1 MVAKTDTR
9 TAALPCG
16 DIFCFLFDRQ
26 SNAKKKIKK
35 ASVGHG
41 KSKGPARAVITACAA
56 SVHYRRLRLAGP
68 AKLMI
73 IIFRKW
79 TS

>member
-1 MVAKTDTR
+1 M
-9 TAALPCG
+9 
-16 DIFCFLFDRQ
+16 
-26 SNAKKKIKK
+26 K

-41 KSKGPARAVITACAA
+41 KSKGPARAVVTACAA
-56 SVHYRRLRLAGP
+56 SVHHRRLGLAGP